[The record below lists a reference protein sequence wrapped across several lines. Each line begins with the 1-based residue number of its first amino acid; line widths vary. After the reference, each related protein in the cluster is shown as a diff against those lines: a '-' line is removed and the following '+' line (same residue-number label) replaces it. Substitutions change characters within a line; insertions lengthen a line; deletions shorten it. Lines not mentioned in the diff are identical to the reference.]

1 MYNHQ
6 KLGSNSG
13 NLLLRN
19 VITSLFSEFRPKVQL
34 EWLIFDEINYIV
46 TLLNAARDREKKGHM
61 IAKSRK
67 TRIGNK
73 IRIQSD
79 LTNFQIH
86 FLDDFHD
93 FCEFLLVN
101 DQIRI
106 SLFYLQVIVRWKHWD
121 GCTCSCYEN
130 CKNDDQ
136 GSQPAST
143 N

>member
-1 MYNHQ
+1 
-6 KLGSNSG
+6 
-13 NLLLRN
+13 
-19 VITSLFSEFRPKVQL
+19 
-34 EWLIFDEINYIV
+34 
-46 TLLNAARDREKKGHM
+46 M

-93 FCEFLLVN
+93 FCEFQLEN

-106 SLFYLQVIVRWKHWD
+106 SLFYLQVIVR
-121 GCTCSCYEN
+121 
-130 CKNDDQ
+130 
-136 GSQPAST
+136 
-143 N
+143 

>member
-13 NLLLRN
+13 NLLLRY

-93 FCEFLLVN
+93 FCEFRLEN

-106 SLFYLQVIVRWKHWD
+106 SLFYLQVIVR
-121 GCTCSCYEN
+121 
-130 CKNDDQ
+130 
-136 GSQPAST
+136 
-143 N
+143 